1 MARPRL
7 TDKYLENLPA
17 GELLWIGLR
26 PARKQAMT
34 TVDQCMAVA
43 GMGLEGDRRMAGRSG
58 SARQVTLISRE
69 FIHCIEQHMA
79 AGRQQT
85 TLALAAPG
93 PGHDVAA
100 TIDPAVLRRNLVV
113 AGINLNALRYRKFRI
128 GDAVFEATAYC
139 HPCSRMESAL
149 GEGGFAAMMGF
160 GGLCATV
167 LVSGAIAVG
176 DKVIPLQPE
185 D

>member
-7 TDKYLENLPA
+7 TDKYLENLPD

-26 PARKQAMT
+26 PARKQPMT
-34 TVDQCMAVA
+34 TVEHCRAVA

-69 FIHCIEQHMA
+69 FIQCIAQHMA
-79 AGRQQT
+79 ASRPQT
-85 TLALAAPG
+85 SLALAEPNTGNALIS
-93 PGHDVAA
+93 A
-100 TIDPAVLRRNLVV
+100 IEPALLRRNLVV
-113 AGINLNALRYRKFRI
+113 SGINLNALRYRKFRI
-128 GDAVFEATAYC
+128 GEAVFEATAYC

-149 GEGGFAAMMGF
+149 GVGGFAAMMGL

-167 LVSGAIAVG
+167 LVSGEITRG
-176 DKVIPLQPE
+176 DKVIPLQLE